1 MQVLSRTRS
10 YQTNGMISRAR
21 SSGYESWLRPTER
34 TVLCSI
40 STAMQEERDINKND
54 LVIESGGDGRVRGGH
69 VIDIH
74 HANGVNS
81 CPVLIGFTP
90 VCH

>member
-1 MQVLSRTRS
+1 
-10 YQTNGMISRAR
+10 MISRAR